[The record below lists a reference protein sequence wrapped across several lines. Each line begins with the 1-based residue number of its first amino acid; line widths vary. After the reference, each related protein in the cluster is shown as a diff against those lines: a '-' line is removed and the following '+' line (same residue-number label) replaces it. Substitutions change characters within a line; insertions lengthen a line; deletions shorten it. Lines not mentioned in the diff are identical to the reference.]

1 MCRDAVKVYI
11 EDAKSEVNLHKG
23 CVNSISPDMDVV
35 PATQSFFSD
44 SFY

>member
-1 MCRDAVKVYI
+1 MCKDAVRVYI
-11 EDAKSEVNLHKG
+11 EDTKTEVNLHKG

-35 PATQSFFSD
+35 PATQSSFQD